1 MIDSF
6 NTSCKKDKSINNGV
20 ISTPVV
26 GTAVLHLLFN
36 AERCVAVVQQ
46 TTGRGKRF
54 IFSR

>member
-20 ISTPVV
+20 IATPVV
-26 GTAVLHLLFN
+26 GIAIPHLLFN
-36 AERCVAVVQQ
+36 ADRPMAVGQRPNE
-46 TTGRGKRF
+46 TGKRF